1 MPNWLLAPF
10 RRLRWKLTWS
20 YTLVTVAALLV
31 VEVAGIGLL
40 QIFVLNTQIL
50 QRLATRLLVNST
62 TALRPYLAAETPDL
76 EGLQGWLQQLTVNGT
91 TFTDERGREVRLSPS
106 TFSQGEGQLVV
117 LDEHGNFLAAAP
129 ALEAAAPLTPF
140 DTARLPLLERV
151 LPVALAGETTPERLY
166 ATSPDGKFTMAAPV
180 LAEDG
185 ALLGALVF
193 TAQFPPDFHLL
204 YLQLIP
210 LVGGSLFLFAL
221 AAGAVGTVFGWI
233 TARGFSRRL
242 GHLERASHAWS
253 QGDFSAHVSDP
264 SGDELGQLARR
275 LNQMAG
281 ELDTLLQTRRT
292 LASMEERNRLARELH
307 DSVKQQVFGAAM
319 QISTA
324 QTLIERD
331 AAAAR
336 IHLAEADRLTRLVQQ
351 ELATLIREL
360 RPAALEG
367 KGLAEAVRDY
377 VVQWSRQTGITADVR
392 VQGER
397 ALPLTVEQ
405 ELFRVAQ
412 EALANVARHSQAAAA
427 AVHLFYEN
435 DSVVLTIS
443 DEGRGFDPASADGR
457 GVGLVSMRERME
469 AVGGSLQVISR
480 PGEGARIIA
489 QYTARQN

>member
-1 MPNWLLAPF
+1 LA
-10 RRLRWKLTWS
+10 S
-20 YTLVTVAALLV
+20 A
-31 VEVAGIGLL
+31 
-40 QIFVLNTQIL
+40 
-50 QRLATRLLVNST
+50 
-62 TALRPYLAAETPDL
+62 TPDL
-76 EGLQGWLQQLTVNGT
+76 DGLQGWLQQLTVNGT
-91 TFTDERGREVRLSPS
+91 TFTDERGREVRLAPS
-106 TFSQGEGQLVV
+106 TFSQGEGKLVV
-117 LDEHGNFLAAAP
+117 LDEHGNFLAALP
-129 ALEAAAPLTPF
+129 ALDGVAPLAPF
-140 DTARLPLLERV
+140 DTARIPLLDRV
-151 LPVALAGETTPERLY
+151 LPVALTGETTPERLY

-185 ALLGALVF
+185 ALLGMLVL
-193 TAQFPPDFHLL
+193 TAQFPPEFQSL
-204 YLQLIP
+204 YLLLVP
-210 LVGGSLFLFAL
+210 LVGGSLILFAL

-233 TARGFSRRL
+233 TARGLSRRL

-253 QGDFSAHVSDP
+253 QGDFSARVSDT

-281 ELDTLLQTRRT
+281 ELDTLLQTRRA
-292 LASMEERNRLARELH
+292 LVSVEERNRLARELH
-307 DSVKQQVFGAAM
+307 ASVKQQVFGAAM

-351 ELATLIREL
+351 ELTSLIREL

-367 KGLAEAVRDY
+367 KGLAQALREY
-377 VVQWSRQTGITADVR
+377 VVQWSRHTSIAADMR

-397 ALPLTVEQ
+397 ALPLAVEQ

-427 AVHLFYEN
+427 NVYLFYEN
-435 DSVVLTIS
+435 DSVMLTIS
-443 DEGRGFDPASADGR
+443 DNGRGFHPASAYGK
-457 GVGLVSMRERME
+457 GVGLISMRERTE
-469 AVGGSLQVISR
+469 AVGGSLQITSQ

-489 QYTARQN
+489 RYAARQN